1 MPVGQEH
8 GLRVIPHSWK
18 TGITVAAT
26 AHLAAVTANM
36 PFFECVPKDMAES
49 ALRRDLLRRGPD
61 VAGGRIALPGAPGL
75 GIELDEDALARFERA
90 AAARWPG

>member
-1 MPVGQEH
+1 
-8 GLRVIPHSWK
+8 
-18 TGITVAAT
+18 
-26 AHLAAVTANM
+26 M